1 MKMTRRDRQKSLM
14 LSFEDIIVLTPF
26 FFFFSKL
33 TSLVVHMVKNPP
45 AMQVTWV

>member
-1 MKMTRRDRQKSLM
+1 M
-14 LSFEDIIVLTPF
+14 LSFEDIIVLTP